1 MVVIIGKII
10 RSKGFLS
17 MGKIIGTEELVLTS
31 KDRASLNILVVED
44 DSNDRNLM
52 RSCIKQLGLGSYSDA
67 PNHLAALEKLNE
79 RHFSHIIFTAKETNM
94 PVKSFVKQVLEA
106 NSEMIMVPS
115 SNSPDVDDVFDL
127 LILGAK
133 GYLVKPFTMDT
144 VEDALT
150 HATKGEPL
158 SDVVLQAKDRNEAL
172 VAILMH
178 SLDKT
183 ATTMRQ
189 ARQFETAKKE
199 LPRCQRTFNRS
210 SELASTFC
218 KGGSEGLID
227 AIEKFCLERSKGPAT
242 RLGRLRK
249 RLKNTRAD

>member
-1 MVVIIGKII
+1 
-10 RSKGFLS
+10 
-17 MGKIIGTEELVLTS
+17 MGKIIGTEELVLTA
-31 KDRASLNILVVED
+31 KDRSSMSLLVVED
-44 DSNDRNLM
+44 ESNDRNLM
-52 RSCIKQLGLGSYSDA
+52 RSCVKQLGIGNYSDA
-67 PNHLAALEKLNE
+67 PTHMAAVEKLND
-79 RHFSHIIFTAKETNM
+79 RHFTHVIFTAKETNM
-94 PVKSFVKQVLEA
+94 PVKSFVEQVME
-106 NSEMIMVPS
+106 SSKEMIMLPAS
-115 SNSPDVDDVFDL
+115 GQPDVDDVFDL

-150 HATKGEPL
+150 HATKGEPI

-172 VAILMH
+172 VAILMQ

-183 ATTMRQ
+183 ANTLRQ

-199 LPRCQRTFNRS
+199 LPRCQRMFSRS
-210 SELASTFC
+210 SELATAFC
-218 KGGSEGLID
+218 KGGPEGLID